1 MTDRDTERIYASGGG
16 ADRGADNGKGKT
28 INFSHEPVL
37 LREVIEG
44 LAIKP
49 GGIYL
54 DGTAG
59 GGGHSSAIAER
70 LTDGRLIS
78 LDRDPEAVAAAGAR
92 LARFGEKAKVIRAN
106 FSEIEDVCRAEG
118 VGALDGVLL
127 DLGVS
132 SYQLDT
138 PERGFSYI
146 SDAPLDMRMDRDAS
160 LSAAD
165 VVNKYPCEKLER
177 IIYEYGEERFA
188 PRIARGICEA
198 RQNAHVKTTGQ
209 LVAIIKAA
217 MPAAAV
223 RGSEH
228 HPAMRTFQAIRI
240 EVNGE
245 LDVIDPTIRRAVSLL
260 APGGRIAIITFHSLE
275 DRRVKGTFAE
285 LARGCICP
293 PDFPVCVCG
302 HVPEVKL
309 VSKKPI
315 VATREELVRN
325 SRSHSAKLRVA
336 EKL

>member
-1 MTDRDTERIYASGGG
+1 MGYRAVDTGGNNNENK
-16 ADRGADNGKGKT
+16 DKT

-37 LREVIEG
+37 LGEVIDG
-44 LAIKP
+44 LDVKP
-49 GGIYL
+49 DGIYL
-54 DGTAG
+54 DGTVG

-70 LTDGRLIS
+70 LTSGRLIS
-78 LDRDPEAVAAAGAR
+78 LDRDPEAVKAAGAR
-92 LARFGEKAKVIRAN
+92 LARFGEKAKVIHAN
-106 FSEIEDVCRAEG
+106 FSEIDNVCRDEG
-118 VGALDGVLL
+118 ITALDGVLL

-146 SDAPLDMRMDRDAS
+146 SDAPLDMRMDRDAAF
-160 LSAAD
+160 SAAT
-165 VVNKYPCEKLER
+165 VVNEYPRERLER

-198 RQNAHVKTTGQ
+198 RQNAPIATTGQ
-209 LVAIIKAA
+209 LVAIIKSS
-217 MPAAAV
+217 MPATAV
-223 RGSEH
+223 RSSEH

-260 APGGRIAIITFHSLE
+260 APGGRIAVITFHSLE
-275 DRRVKGTFAE
+275 DRRVKGTYND

-302 HVPEVKL
+302 HTPEIKL

-315 VATREELVRN
+315 VAGREELKKN

-336 EKL
+336 EKI